1 MRNWLRT
8 IGGLIVLTAAATY
21 VISEWAVW
29 QKSGLH
35 DVRAAADVVEVVPV
49 PVGPERVALQA
60 QVDRLAATFAE
71 FRAAKERQIDDLERL
86 IATLTRQIQVLTAQR
101 MPVEQV
107 AALRAASRP
116 VRWAKVEQDGVGN
129 VTGFKSSEAPGTQQ
143 ANDAAPPLDL
153 RALAR
158 EEGFTWVEVRR

>member
-8 IGGLIVLTAAATY
+8 IGLIVLTAAATY

-71 FRAAKERQIDDLERL
+71 FRAAKEREIQGLERL
-86 IATLTRQIQVLTAQR
+86 IANLERQIRTLTAQR
-101 MPVEQV
+101 TPVEQV

-116 VRWAKVEQDGVGN
+116 VRWRTMEG
-129 VTGFKSSEAPGTQQ
+129 APV
-143 ANDAAPPLDL
+143 ASLDL
-153 RALAR
+153 AGLAR
-158 EEGFTWVEVRR
+158 AAGFTKVEVRP